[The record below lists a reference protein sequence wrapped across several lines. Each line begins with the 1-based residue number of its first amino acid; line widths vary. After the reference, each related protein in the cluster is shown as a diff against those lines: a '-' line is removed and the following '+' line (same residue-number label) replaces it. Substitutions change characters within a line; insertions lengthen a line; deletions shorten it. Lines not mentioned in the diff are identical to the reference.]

1 MNQTETVRG
10 HLTAFVQLLES
21 EREALLENRG
31 ERVAT
36 IVEEKQTFLHTMAAV
51 DLKTVDSSIL
61 KPLIETIR
69 QLQETNLI
77 LTKQTLHYHKVVLDA
92 LGEGKK
98 TGKTYSKQGTPTSSS
113 QANLLNQSF

>member
-10 HLTAFVQLLES
+10 HLTALVQLLES
-21 EREALLENRG
+21 EREALLENQG

-36 IVEEKQTFLHTMAAV
+36 IVEEKQTFLHTMATV
-51 DLKTVDSSIL
+51 DLKTVDLKTL

-77 LTKQTLHYHKVVLDA
+77 LTKQTLHYQKVVLDA
-92 LGEGKK
+92 LSEGKK
-98 TGKTYSKQGTPTSSS
+98 AGKTYSKLGTPISNN